1 MCVTN
6 FIERHKLDQ
15 YTNRL
20 SASVVYAL
28 LSSIAFNFFYLPGNI
43 YSSGVNGV
51 SQILT
56 SFSESL
62 FGVHIPLSVTLF
74 LLNVPL
80 FVLAWFKLGKKFTI
94 FTFITITL
102 TSFFI
107 QIIPETK
114 LTDDPIICAIFGGAI
129 IGVGIGYTLKNG
141 LSSGGLDIISLTIRK
156 KTGKS
161 VGSISIMFNTVII
174 FAAGYLF
181 GWQYMFY
188 SALSIFVSGK
198 MTDAIYTK
206 QKKMQ
211 VMIVTKEPH
220 LVIEAI
226 QSRMRRGITIIHD
239 AEGAFNQ
246 EPQSILFTVVT
257 RYEMPDL
264 IAAMKESDQ
273 KAFVS
278 ISDNVRILGHFYEE
292 EMF

>member
-1 MCVTN
+1 MQDLWY
-6 FIERHKLDQ
+6 RLKLDK
-15 YTNRL
+15 YTSRL

-28 LSSIAFNFFYLPGNI
+28 LSGIAFNFFYLPGNI
-43 YSSGVNGV
+43 YSSGVNGIA
-51 SQILT
+51 QILT
-56 SFSESL
+56 SFSQRI
-62 FGVHIPLSVTLF
+62 FGEHIPLSITLY

-80 FVLAWFKLGKKFTI
+80 FLLAWFKLGKKFTI

-114 LTDDPIICAIFGGAI
+114 LTDDPIICAIFGGML

-161 VGSISIMFNTVII
+161 VGSISIVFNTIIVIV
-174 FAAGYLF
+174 AGYLF

-188 SALSIFVSGK
+188 SALGIFVSGK
-198 MTDAIYTK
+198 MTDVIYTK

-211 VMIVTKEPH
+211 IMIVTKEPH
-220 LVIEAI
+220 FVIEAI
-226 QSRMRRGITIIHD
+226 QNRMRRGITIIHD
-239 AEGAFNQ
+239 AEGAFNE

-257 RYEMPDL
+257 RFELPLL
-264 IAAMKESDQ
+264 IAAMKESDP

-278 ISDNVRILGHFYEE
+278 ISDNVQILGHFYEE
-292 EMF
+292 DVY